1 MKTILFSLLAL
12 FTLSCTNNDEDINYN
27 ATVIGMGSDCAGS
40 YLIKFDDNLSNVP
53 KNTSENVF
61 YEINLP
67 NQYKIKGL
75 RINVL
80 FRLPTNNETM
90 VCTFRDYSYP
100 QIFID
105 KINIE

>member
-1 MKTILFSLLAL
+1 MIIFL
-12 FTLSCTNNDEDINYN
+12 CCCNNDESNDNFN
-27 ATVIGMGSDCAGS
+27 ATVIVRGLDCAGS

-53 KNTSENVF
+53 KNSSENVF

-67 NQYKIKGL
+67 NQYKIEGL

-80 FRLPTNNETM
+80 FRLPTKDETM
-90 VCTFRDYSYP
+90 VCTAKDYSYP